1 MAETAG
7 RGASGYARVSKREVY
22 RNRWIA
28 VEAHAIVHPSGA
40 HGEHV
45 LIDCPPPSAV
55 LVDDDGDLL
64 FTRQARFAIAA
75 EAIEIVKGGAEPG
88 EDALACAKREL
99 REELGVLARSWEPL
113 GVLYEIPS
121 IVAQPVSLFLASDI
135 EHVVDEQEDV
145 ERIELVRV
153 PAAEALAAAGA
164 GKINDAVTIAA
175 LFRYDQLLRQRS
187 SASVSSS

>member
-1 MAETAG
+1 MAY
-7 RGASGYARVSKREVY
+7 RRISKRDVY

-28 VEAHAIVHPSGA
+28 VEAHAIVHPSGRE
-40 HGEHV
+40 GEHV
-45 LIDCPPPSAV
+45 LIDSPPPSAV

-64 FTRQARFAIAA
+64 FARQARFALGAD
-75 EAIEIVKGGAEPG
+75 AIEIVKGGAEPG

-113 GVLYEIPS
+113 GLLYEIPS
-121 IVAQPVSLFLASDI
+121 IVAHPVTLFLARDI
-135 EHVVDEQEDV
+135 EHVVDDQEDV

-153 PAAEALAAAGA
+153 AAEEALAAAAA

-175 LFRYDQLLRQRS
+175 LFRYDRMLRQRS
-187 SASVSSS
+187 SASVRSA

>member
-1 MAETAG
+1 V
-7 RGASGYARVSKREVY
+7 SGYRRVSKREVY

-28 VEAHAIVHPSGA
+28 VEAHAIVHPSGNE
-40 HGEHV
+40 GEHV
-45 LIDCPPPSAV
+45 LIDSPPPSAV
-55 LVDDDGDLL
+55 LVDDGGDLL
-64 FTRQARFAIAA
+64 FARQERFAISAA
-75 EAIEIVKGGAEPG
+75 AIEIVKGGANEG

-113 GVLYEIPS
+113 GILFEIPS
-121 IVAQPVSLFLASDI
+121 IVTHPVTLFLARDI

-153 PAAEALAAAGA
+153 PAEEAFAAAAA

-175 LFRYDQLLRQRS
+175 LFRYHHMLRQRS

>member
-1 MAETAG
+1 MLG
-7 RGASGYARVSKREVY
+7 MPGYRRISRREVY
-22 RNRWIA
+22 RNRWLA

-40 HGEHV
+40 EGEHL
-45 LIDCPPPSAV
+45 LIDCAPPSAV

-64 FTRQARFAIAA
+64 FARQARFAIAA
-75 EAIEIVKGGAEPG
+75 EAIEIVKGGAAPG

-113 GVLYEIPS
+113 GLVYEIPS
-121 IVAQPVSLFLASDI
+121 IVTHPVTLFLARDI

-145 ERIELVRV
+145 ECIELVRV
-153 PAAEALAAAGA
+153 PVGEALAAAAA

-175 LFRYDQLLRQRS
+175 LFRYDRLSPSRR
-187 SASVSSS
+187 